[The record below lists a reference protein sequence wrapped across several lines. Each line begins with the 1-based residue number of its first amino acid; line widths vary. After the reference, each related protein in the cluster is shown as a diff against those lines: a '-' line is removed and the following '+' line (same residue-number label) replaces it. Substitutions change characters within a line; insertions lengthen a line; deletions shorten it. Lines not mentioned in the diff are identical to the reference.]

1 MVSGPTTTVKKTVNG
16 YNYKYADLAAIHEQ
30 LEAQG
35 ITYYQYTEYCVEAGA
50 DYIYTVVRYGDDKES
65 KPLRGCRVLYG
76 DGKMKS
82 LAQEQGSGLTYARRY
97 SLLMALGWASEDDDG
112 ATAGRPAQITGTAS
126 SYARKYALNGLF
138 LIDDTKDAD
147 TDEYRKN
154 TTQRVQNIE
163 VKASNKISF
172 QEVRERLSEIV
183 SVDDLNR
190 YWTELHLTDKQANIL
205 KKDFADRKAKLG
217 AGE

>member
-1 MVSGPTTTVKKTVNG
+1 MADKSTTVKKTVNG
-16 YNYKYADLAAIHEQ
+16 YNYKYADLAAIHEE
-30 LEAQG
+30 LERQG
-35 ITYYQYTEYCVEAGA
+35 ITYYQYTEYCPEAEF
-50 DYIYTVVRYGDDKES
+50 DYVYTVIKYSDGKES

-112 ATAGRPAQITGTAS
+112 ATAGRPAQAPAKNKVDFRAIREQLGEMTS
-126 SYARKYALNGLF
+126 VDELNAFWQSLH
-138 LIDDTKDAD
+138 
-147 TDEYRKN
+147 
-154 TTQRVQNIE
+154 
-163 VKASNKISF
+163 
-172 QEVRERLSEIV
+172 LSEA
-183 SVDDLNR
+183 
-190 YWTELHLTDKQANIL
+190 QANIL

>member
-1 MVSGPTTTVKKTVNG
+1 MADKTTTVKKTVNG
-16 YNYKYADLAAIHEQ
+16 YNYKYADLAAIHEE

-50 DYIYTVVRYGDDKES
+50 DYIYTVIRYSDGKES

-112 ATAGRPAQITGTAS
+112 ATAGRPAQIKPEG
-126 SYARKYALNGLF
+126 
-138 LIDDTKDAD
+138 
-147 TDEYRKN
+147 
-154 TTQRVQNIE
+154 
-163 VKASNKISF
+163 NKISF

-183 SVDDLNR
+183 SVDDLNK
-190 YWTELHLTDKQANIL
+190 YWTELHLTEKQANIL
-205 KKDFADRKAKLG
+205 KKDFAERKAKLG
-217 AGE
+217 MEIGE